1 MRDPP
6 RYFAEICTN
15 RPFASPRARSAPRN
29 SATFAKQRSPC
40 RKAPRA
46 PSAKLDAPTGRAD
59 ARPPPPNRS
68 LRSLRG
74 RSHLASSGVR
84 KTERVLTRHPG
95 KTKPCRVNRTLI
107 AVVLAVLTT
116 SACDKGNKDSKES
129 AAASGSAK
137 SAPSAAPSTEKE
149 KVPVDKGKDGAE
161 NVELAEAYA
170 KDVCECKTAQCINKA
185 GDKYREASDK
195 MYADGQ
201 IRTPTPEQKKKMDDA
216 SARVSECTD
225 KLLKKK

>member
-1 MRDPP
+1 M
-6 RYFAEICTN
+6 
-15 RPFASPRARSAPRN
+15 
-29 SATFAKQRSPC
+29 
-40 RKAPRA
+40 
-46 PSAKLDAPTGRAD
+46 
-59 ARPPPPNRS
+59 
-68 LRSLRG
+68 
-74 RSHLASSGVR
+74 
-84 KTERVLTRHPG
+84 
-95 KTKPCRVNRTLI
+95 NRTLI
-107 AVVLAVLTT
+107 AVALSVLTT
-116 SACDKGNKDSKES
+116 SACDKSSKES

-137 SAPSAAPSTEKE
+137 SAPSAAPSPEAE

-201 IRTPTPEQKKKMDDA
+201 LRTPTPEQRKKMDDA

>member
-1 MRDPP
+1 M
-6 RYFAEICTN
+6 
-15 RPFASPRARSAPRN
+15 
-29 SATFAKQRSPC
+29 
-40 RKAPRA
+40 
-46 PSAKLDAPTGRAD
+46 
-59 ARPPPPNRS
+59 
-68 LRSLRG
+68 
-74 RSHLASSGVR
+74 
-84 KTERVLTRHPG
+84 
-95 KTKPCRVNRTLI
+95 NRTII
-107 AVVLAVLTT
+107 AVVLSVLTT
-116 SACDKGNKDSKES
+116 SACDKGSKDSKES

-137 SAPSAAPSTEKE
+137 SAPSAAPSPEKE

-185 GDKYREASDK
+185 GNKYREASDK

-225 KLLKKK
+225 KLLKGK